1 MIIKTELVKY
11 CNVLGLNL
19 GQAEIDYIQHL
30 FLIFFSKHSGNS
42 YIFKGG
48 TALQKGYGLN
58 RFSIDLDFTQVHE
71 NNINEIINKIS
82 SDISDFGY
90 KTEVEE
96 KKTIGKT
103 FILKINGPLYIGTK
117 MSICNLKIEI
127 SQRESILL
135 KPQFKEIMP
144 RYNDL
149 QPYTIMIMDEEEI
162 LAEKV
167 RAIMTRNK
175 PRDVF
180 DLGFILKRGA
190 KFQLEF
196 INKKLEY
203 YKEQFEMKRF
213 IDKLKEKENI
223 WEKEMRNYVKDVP
236 EFKTILKEITNA
248 INNNKDKYK

>member
-1 MIIKTELVKY
+1 
-11 CNVLGLNL
+11 
-19 GQAEIDYIQHL
+19 
-30 FLIFFSKHSGNS
+30 
-42 YIFKGG
+42 
-48 TALQKGYGLN
+48 
-58 RFSIDLDFTQVHE
+58 
-71 NNINEIINKIS
+71 
-82 SDISDFGY
+82 
-90 KTEVEE
+90 
-96 KKTIGKT
+96 
-103 FILKINGPLYIGTK
+103 
-117 MSICNLKIEI
+117 
-127 SQRESILL
+127 
-135 KPQFKEIMP
+135 
-144 RYNDL
+144 
-149 QPYTIMIMDEEEI
+149 MDEEEI